1 MRFLHILYKKDLH
14 YTKEYCMHG
23 NRGKSNNPG
32 KLLDFKKRNVFFS
45 FFSTKSFVCP
55 CQRDCTEM
63 IIGVVKLTNEG
74 SKSLFPCF
82 GL

>member
-32 KLLDFKKRNVFFS
+32 KLLDFKKRNVFF
-45 FFSTKSFVCP
+45 FFFFLQNLLYVHVNVTVQK
-55 CQRDCTEM
+55 
-63 IIGVVKLTNEG
+63 
-74 SKSLFPCF
+74 
-82 GL
+82 